1 LEEKKNYLRL
11 DYSKSFAPKP
21 FYDDT
26 PDEKHIKETLVKLGK
41 IEPSDHLNCGAC
53 GYATCREH
61 AIAIIKGLAEDE
73 MCLPYTI
80 ETMNDTIENLNVSN
94 EKLANAKEALKQSE
108 KLAHMGQLSA
118 GIAHELNNPLG
129 VITMYCNILKD
140 ETDKNDP
147 VYQDLNLIVEQADR
161 CKNIVGGLLNFARKN
176 QVRLSKVDVTEYIKH
191 TTESIIKGENIQL
204 EIIDKI
210 SNPEI
215 YIDKD
220 QMAQVFTNLYK
231 NAIEA
236 MPDGGKLSVILKDS
250 KEEVEIRVKD
260 TGTGIEEK
268 VINKVFTPF
277 FTTKA
282 IGKGTGMGLP
292 LVYGI
297 IKMHK
302 GKIKIE
308 SNTDEAKGETG
319 TSFIIK
325 LPRKPEVN
333 KQK

>member
-1 LEEKKNYLRL
+1 
-11 DYSKSFAPKP
+11 
-21 FYDDT
+21 
-26 PDEKHIKETLVKLGK
+26 
-41 IEPSDHLNCGAC
+41 
-53 GYATCREH
+53 
-61 AIAIIKGLAEDE
+61 